1 MPKKVTLDPH
11 HEKILHALD
20 GHLDHVVFEQCAA
33 ELINQDGWSV
43 VPVTGGQDDGF
54 DGAVADGEGEPFSLI
69 VTTGKDLYGNLI
81 RNVERQRLK
90 GWEGDRA
97 IFATSREITPTI
109 RGKLYE
115 TARELEV
122 TLLQVY
128 DRDKFAY
135 LLYGS
140 PSWCKRLLG
149 LTGRPHALSVFPR
162 TDRPRLGDHVYGRES
177 EIRWLKSRQGDCLL
191 VGGPGSGKTFLLQSL
206 ANEEQ
211 ALFLVDEDREQLAND
226 VRELQPSAVII
237 DDAHANPELIRSFD
251 QLRKEI
257 GAEHIRIIAT
267 CWISEVDQV
276 RSELRLA
283 DKNVRYLNLIDADT
297 MVEIIKSFGLE
308 GPNQLIAIIREQAAG
323 RPGLAATLVDLCMKD
338 NVQRV
343 VSGEAFVEQLS
354 SQLTQTFDIDVKR
367 LLAPFALG
375 GDAGVRQS
383 EVASFLGLPEFDIS
397 GKLARL
403 ATAGVIRERGN
414 RALSVEPA
422 PMRWI
427 LVRDI
432 FFGGPGSLECAPLLD
447 IVENPISATKTLIRA
462 VARGAPFYDLLHLVE
477 RFNHLQLWAEY
488 AKLGPTE
495 CEYVIT
501 QHPELIR
508 IEDVAEAGL
517 YYVPEIAIPQ
527 LLNHEGE
534 TMGLRQKDPL
544 GYLRT
549 WINDAYRDGKDGMSQ
564 RATLVRMA
572 NRWWKQTR
580 NAKTAI
586 RAMCIALKPSFRYLT
601 PDPGTGRTIIGT
613 QGTLQRP
620 LLNEI
625 MQFWTSVREIV
636 DESGVFP
643 FNEMHSMLINWLYL
657 EGQKSGNSEENR
669 VLRQNFV
676 ERMLSDLAGF
686 TRGRP
691 GLQNQLRR
699 LFDTL
704 GPNINVEIYL
714 VLDPVFEAFFPGH
727 ILGAAEEE
735 ALIDSAARHLGVGER
750 PSVEIAGTL
759 AKIQEE
765 ALLADIEP
773 HRSRVAERVCRKLAD
788 VAEYPVE
795 TAEACIH
802 HRLPSVWL
810 YPILFKAA
818 IEGRKGWPS
827 VMSRCLNDISYQEI
841 GVSII
846 LTISEPPPELLGA
859 SLALAENHLSFI
871 HDLCSLGRVPGATLQ
886 ALLCIDNPRVAVA
899 AAIGHWLAE
908 PEGKIESVDESLW
921 RRAILRTL
929 DDDANP
935 IGFDSYEYEL
945 REILKSDSVLS
956 EEWLQM
962 GLDQGRGWFSLR
974 GQEIAVKSVIPA
986 MDIPQRSKVLRA
998 LPSEWNQTTHEIV
1011 GHLIDQDLDLY
1022 RELLDSNDLA
1032 HYHLS
1037 PLEGKPDSVWWKKA
1051 ALALDAGC
1059 SVGRVVAASL
1069 KGDSEG
1075 WMGSESEMW
1084 VEWRTAF
1091 EALARIGEDDPR
1103 IQEVSIRG
1111 AEMIRAYEEPA
1122 VRRDRHRDVFGA

>member
-20 GHLDHVVFEQCAA
+20 GHLDYEVFEQCAV
-33 ELINQDGWSV
+33 ELVRQDGWSV
-43 VPVTGGQDDGF
+43 VPVTGGKDDGF
-54 DGAVADGEGEPFSLI
+54 DGAVAVGEGEPFPLI
-69 VTTGKDLYGNLI
+69 STIGEDLVGNL
-81 RNVERQRLK
+81 RKNLQQAQLK
-90 GWEGDRA
+90 GWMADRA
-97 IFATSREITPTI
+97 IFATSQDITPQT
-109 RGKLYE
+109 RKKLDQA
-115 TARELEV
+115 ARNLGV
-122 TLLQVY
+122 TLMQAY
-128 DRDKFAY
+128 PRDWFAHR
-135 LLYGS
+135 LYRN
-140 PSWCKRLLG
+140 PHWCKRLLR

-162 TDRPRLGDHVYGRES
+162 TERPRLGDQVYGRDT
-177 EIRWLKSRQGDCLL
+177 EIEWLKSRQDDCLL

-206 ANEEQ
+206 AKEGQ
-211 ALFLVDEDREQLAND
+211 ALFLVHEDREQIAND

-267 CWISEVDQV
+267 CWISEVDQG

-549 WINDAYRDGKDGMSQ
+549 WINDAYRDGKDGLSQ
-564 RATLVRMA
+564 RTTLVRTVH
-572 NRWWKQTR
+572 RWWKQTR
-580 NAKTAI
+580 KARTSV
-586 RAMCIALKPSFRYLT
+586 RAMCIALRPSFGYLT
-601 PDPGTGRTIIGT
+601 PDPGAGRTIT
-613 QGTLQRP
+613 RTSGTLLSP
-620 LLNEI
+620 SLDEI
-625 MQFWTSVREIV
+625 IQLWPTMKEVI
-636 DESGVFP
+636 DESGDFP
-643 FNEMHSMLINWLYL
+643 SNDIRSLLNDWLYFG
-657 EGQKSGNSEENR
+657 GQKSGSKEETR
-669 VLRQNFV
+669 LLRREFV
-676 ERMLSDLAGF
+676 ERILSDLSKC
-686 TRGRP
+686 TRHRP
-691 GLQNQLRR
+691 GLQNQLRKYAE
-699 LFDTL
+699 TV
-704 GPNINVEIYL
+704 GSNIDLEIDL
-714 VLDPVFEAFFPGH
+714 VLAPVFEAFFPGR
-727 ILGAAEEE
+727 ILGAEEE
-735 ALIDSAARHLGVGER
+735 VDLIDRAAKQLGVTER
-750 PSVEIAGTL
+750 PGDEVAE
-759 AKIQEE
+759 
-765 ALLADIEP
+765 LLANLQSEARLAELEP
-773 HRSRVAERVCRKLAD
+773 QRSRVAERVCRKLAD
-788 VAEYPVE
+788 SAENPVK
-795 TAEACIH
+795 TAESFIH
-802 HRLPSVWL
+802 HKLPGAWL
-810 YPILFKAA
+810 SPILFRAA
-818 IEGRKGWPS
+818 TEEHQGWPS
-827 VMSRCLNDISYQEI
+827 VMNQCLSDGTYQDIA
-841 GVSII
+841 VSIV
-846 LTISEPPPELLGA
+846 LTLPEPPQDLLKT
-859 SLALAENHLSFI
+859 SLALAESFLPLI
-871 HDLCSLGRVPGATLQ
+871 HDLCYRGKVPAATLK
-886 ALLCIDNPRVAVA
+886 ALFSADHDQVAVA
-899 AAIGHWLAE
+899 AAIGHWRAE
-908 PEGKIESVDESLW
+908 PEGEIETVNESLW

-935 IGFDSYEYEL
+935 FGFDSYEYEL

-962 GLDQGRGWFSLR
+962 GLDQGRGWFSVR
-974 GQEIAVKSVIPA
+974 GQEIAVESVIPA

-1011 GHLIDQDLDLY
+1011 GHLIDQNLDLY

-1037 PLEGKPDSVWWKKA
+1037 PLERKPDSVWWKKA
-1051 ALALDAGC
+1051 ALALDAGY
-1059 SVGRVVAASL
+1059 SVGRVVEASL
-1069 KGDSEG
+1069 KGESEG
-1075 WMGSESEMW
+1075 WIGSESEMW

-1103 IQEVSIRG
+1103 IQEVSRGG
-1111 AEMIRAYEEPA
+1111 AEMTRPYEEPA